1 MSLCWVVTGANRGI
15 GLEFVKQLSARGD
28 RVLCTVRDPKRAAA
42 LREVAK
48 SAPGTIDIFGCDTAS
63 DSGVEAFC
71 RELGERPVDV
81 LINNAGVIGSM
92 TSLEELDFADI
103 THTFDV
109 NALGPLRLTRGLLG
123 ALEKSTTR
131 RVVSISSGM
140 GSIADN
146 ANGGA
151 YGYRLSKAALN
162 MANRSMSVDLRERG
176 FTCVVLNP
184 GWVQTDMGGS
194 QAPLPVDRSVRS
206 MLELIDRLTPADSGR
221 FLNVTG
227 NDFPW

>member
-1 MSLCWVVTGANRGI
+1 MGLCWVVTGANRGI
-15 GLEFVKQLSARGD
+15 GLEFAKQLIARGD
-28 RVLCTVRDPKRAAA
+28 RVIATVRDAKRASA
-42 LREVAK
+42 LRDLAQ
-48 SAPGTIDIFGCDTAS
+48 AAAGTLEIFACDTAS
-63 DSGVEAFC
+63 DSGVESFC
-71 RELGERPVDV
+71 RAVGERAVDV

-109 NALGPLRLTRGLLG
+109 NALGPLRVTRGLLG
-123 ALEKSTTR
+123 ALERSATR

-206 MLELIDRLTPADSGR
+206 MLDLIERLTPQDNGR